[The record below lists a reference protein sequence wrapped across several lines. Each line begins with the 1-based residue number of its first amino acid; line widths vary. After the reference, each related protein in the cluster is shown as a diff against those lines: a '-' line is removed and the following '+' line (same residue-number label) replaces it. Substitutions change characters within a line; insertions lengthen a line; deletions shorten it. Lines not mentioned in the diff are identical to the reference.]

1 MNNQIWIDH
10 LTSWKAFLNERI
22 YLSKDEGE
30 RIKCERQIKTI
41 ERVRC
46 GAVLNPNLL
55 SEFISP
61 SADESEEVVCEDFF
75 FNLNDSQKKAVSLA
89 LGENDLS
96 LIQGPP
102 GTGKTQVI
110 AEICLQFLSRN
121 PDLRIL
127 VCSETHVAVN
137 NLLSRIAQ
145 YSKGIRIVRIRD
157 KENDDTVDV
166 FSPETIIDSYLKWA
180 AERIQNKVAYSII
193 EEEIRYSFSNDQ
205 RRINQIEK
213 ALALS
218 ANIVGM
224 TCNRAAAY
232 DFRDRTEMFDIAI
245 IDEVCKA
252 TLPEILSPLVIARK
266 AILLGDPKQLPPVF
280 CSEEQE
286 IIRSIQDCNLN
297 RFMYIDSLFVEGKN
311 VSVLDTQYR
320 MSNQIGCMISK
331 LFYNESLKNGRNEDV
346 EDGLT
351 WITYSP
357 SNDWPIATEE
367 SSDRPIIYNKD
378 ECEIIA
384 DLVQQIINK
393 SEDTTIAIIAP
404 YRAQISYLREV
415 CTDSNRIIIDTV
427 DGFQGKE
434 SDIVIFSITRTR
446 GSYRFLADE
455 RRINVALSR
464 AKNKI
469 YIIGNQDYSKS
480 SPLLK
485 MIMDNCRIV
494 EWKTAQQAL
503 NNSF

>member
-22 YLSKDEGE
+22 SLTEDDGE

-55 SEFISP
+55 SEFVSP
-61 SADESEEVVCEDFF
+61 TTEESEEGVCEDFYF
-75 FNLNDSQKKAVSLA
+75 DLNDSQRKAVRLA

-121 PDLRIL
+121 PGLRIL

-137 NLLSRIAQ
+137 NLLSRNAQ
-145 YSKGIRIVRIRD
+145 YRKGIRIVRIRD
-157 KENDDTVDV
+157 KENDDAVDE
-166 FSPETIIDSYLKWA
+166 FSPETIIDSYLNWA
-180 AERIQNKVAYSII
+180 ADSIQNKAAYTII
-193 EEEIRYSFSNDQ
+193 EEELRDSFSNDQ
-205 RRINQIEK
+205 RKINQIEK

-252 TLPEILSPLVIARK
+252 TLPEILSPLVISRK

-286 IIRSIQDCNLN
+286 IIRSIQNCNLN
-297 RFMYIDSLFVEGKN
+297 RFMYIDSLFSEGKT

-320 MSNQIGCMISK
+320 MSNQIGRMISD
-331 LFYNESLKNGRNEDV
+331 LFYNGSLRNGRNEDID
-346 EDGLT
+346 DGLT
-351 WITYSP
+351 WITYNP
-357 SNDWPIATEE
+357 SNDWPVSTEE
-367 SSDRPIIYNKD
+367 LSDRPKIYNKD
-378 ECEIIA
+378 ECRIVA
-384 DLVQQIINK
+384 DLVEQIINE
-393 SEDTTIAIIAP
+393 SNHDTTVAVIAP
-404 YRAQISYLREV
+404 YRAQISFLRRA
-415 CTDSNRIIIDTV
+415 CIDSDRVKIDTV

-434 SDIVIFSITRTR
+434 SDVMIFSVTRTK
-446 GSYRFLADE
+446 GSYRFLADD
-455 RRINVALSR
+455 RRVNVALSR
-464 AKNKI
+464 ARDRI
-469 YIIGNQDYSKS
+469 FIVGNQEYSEKE
-480 SPLLK
+480 PLLK
-485 MIMDNCRIV
+485 TIMEQCKII
-494 EWKTAQQAL
+494 EWQ
-503 NNSF
+503 

>member
-1 MNNQIWIDH
+1 MNRQLWIDH
-10 LTSWKAFLNERI
+10 LTSWKTFLNERI
-22 YLSKDEGE
+22 SLTEDDGE

-46 GAVLNPNLL
+46 GAVLNPSLL

-61 SADESEEVVCEDFF
+61 STEETEEAACEKFF
-75 FNLNDSQKKAVSLA
+75 FDLNDSQKKAVRLA

-110 AEICLQFLSRN
+110 AELCLQLLSTS
-121 PDLRIL
+121 PGLRIL

-157 KENDDTVDV
+157 RENDKAVDE
-166 FSPETIIDSYLKWA
+166 FSPETIIASYLNWA
-180 AERIQNKVAYSII
+180 ADSIQNKDAYNII
-193 EEEIRYSFSNDQ
+193 EEEVRDAISSDQ
-205 RRINQIEK
+205 GRKNQIEK

-232 DFRDRTEMFDIAI
+232 DFRDRTEMFDVAI

-252 TLPEILSPLVIARK
+252 TLPEILSPLVISRK

-286 IIRSIQDCNLN
+286 ILRSIQNCNLN
-297 RFMYIDSLFVEGKN
+297 RFMYIDSLFVEGKT

-320 MSNQIGCMISK
+320 MSNQIGHMISE
-331 LFYNESLKNGRNEDV
+331 LFYSGALKNGRNEDV

-357 SNDWPIATEE
+357 SSDWPIPTEE
-367 SSDRPIIYNKD
+367 FSDRPKIYNED
-378 ECEIIA
+378 ECGIVS
-384 DLVQQIINK
+384 DLVKKIINDSNK
-393 SEDTTIAIIAP
+393 NTTVAVIAP
-404 YRAQISYLREV
+404 YRAQISSLRKACV
-415 CTDSNRIIIDTV
+415 DSDRVKIDTV

-434 SDIVIFSITRTR
+434 SDVVIFSVTRTK
-446 GSYRFLADE
+446 GSYRFLADD
-455 RRINVALSR
+455 RRVNVALSR
-464 AKNKI
+464 ARDKI
-469 YIIGNQDYSKS
+469 FIVGNREFSERE
-480 SPLLK
+480 PLLK
-485 MIMDNCRIV
+485 TIMEKCRII
-494 EWKTAQQAL
+494 EWK
-503 NNSF
+503 

>member
-22 YLSKDEGE
+22 SLTEDDGE

-61 SADESEEVVCEDFF
+61 STEESEEAICDDFYF
-75 FNLNDSQKKAVSLA
+75 DLNDSQKKAVRLA

-121 PDLRIL
+121 PSLRIL

-157 KENDDTVDV
+157 KENDDAVDE
-166 FSPETIIDSYLKWA
+166 FSPETIIDSYLNWA
-180 AERIQNKVAYSII
+180 AESIQNKAAYSII
-193 EEEIRYSFSNDQ
+193 EEEVKDSFSNDQ
-205 RRINQIEK
+205 RKINQIEK

-252 TLPEILSPLVIARK
+252 TLPEILSPLVISRK
-266 AILLGDPKQLPPVF
+266 AILLGDPMQLPPVF

-286 IIRSIQDCNLN
+286 IISSIQNCNLN
-297 RFMYIDSLFVEGKN
+297 RFMYIDSLFGEGKT

-320 MSNQIGCMISK
+320 MSNQIGRMISD
-331 LFYNESLKNGRNEDV
+331 LFYNGSLRNGRNEDID
-346 EDGLT
+346 DGLT
-351 WITYSP
+351 WVTYSP
-357 SNDWPIATEE
+357 SNDWPVSTEE
-367 SSDRPIIYNKD
+367 LSNKPKIYNED
-378 ECEIIA
+378 ECKIVA
-384 DLVQQIINK
+384 DLVEQIINE
-393 SEDTTIAIIAP
+393 SNQNTTVAVIAP
-404 YRAQISYLREV
+404 YRAQISFLRRA
-415 CTDSNRIIIDTV
+415 CIDSDRVKIDTV

-434 SDIVIFSITRTR
+434 SDVVIFSVTRTK
-446 GSYRFLADE
+446 GSYRFRADD
-455 RRINVALSR
+455 RRVNVALSR
-464 AKNKI
+464 ARDRI
-469 YIIGNQDYSKS
+469 FIVGNQEYSEKE
-480 SPLLK
+480 PLLK
-485 MIMDNCRIV
+485 TIMEQCKIV
-494 EWKTAQQAL
+494 EWQ
-503 NNSF
+503 

>member
-1 MNNQIWIDH
+1 MNRQLWIDH

-22 YLSKDEGE
+22 SLTEDEGE

-46 GAVLNPNLL
+46 GAVLNPSLL
-55 SEFISP
+55 SVFISP
-61 SADESEEVVCEDFF
+61 STEEPEEAVCEKFYFD
-75 FNLNDSQKKAVSLA
+75 LNDSQKKAVRRA

-110 AEICLQFLSRN
+110 AEICIQLLSTN
-121 PDLRIL
+121 PGLRIL

-157 KENDDTVDV
+157 KENDDAVDE
-166 FSPETIIDSYLKWA
+166 FSPESIIDSYLKWA
-180 AERIQNKVAYSII
+180 SESIQNKDAYNII
-193 EEEIRYSFSNDQ
+193 EGEVRDSISNDQ
-205 RRINQIEK
+205 RKKNQIEK

-232 DFRDRTEMFDIAI
+232 DFRDRTEMFDVAI

-252 TLPEILSPLVIARK
+252 TLPEILSPLVISRK

-286 IIRSIQDCNLN
+286 IIRSIQNCNLN
-297 RFMYIDSLFVEGKN
+297 RFMYIDSLFVEGKT
-311 VSVLDTQYR
+311 VYVLDTQYR
-320 MSNQIGCMISK
+320 MSNQIGCMISE
-331 LFYNESLKNGRNEDV
+331 LFYNGSLKNGRNEDV

-357 SNDWPIATEE
+357 SNDWPVPTEE
-367 SSDRPIIYNKD
+367 FSDRPKIYNED
-378 ECEIIA
+378 ECGIVA
-384 DLVQQIINK
+384 DLVKKIINE
-393 SEDTTIAIIAP
+393 SNQNTTVAVIAP
-404 YRAQISYLREV
+404 YRAQISSLRRA
-415 CTDSNRIIIDTV
+415 CIDSDCLKIDTV

-434 SDIVIFSITRTR
+434 SDVVIFSVTRTK
-446 GSYRFLADE
+446 GSYRFLADD

-464 AKNKI
+464 ARDRI
-469 YIIGNQDYSKS
+469 FIVGNQEYSERE
-480 SPLLK
+480 PLLK
-485 MIMDNCRIV
+485 KIMEKCRIL
-494 EWKTAQQAL
+494 EW
-503 NNSF
+503 

>member
-1 MNNQIWIDH
+1 MNRQLWIDH
-10 LTSWKAFLNERI
+10 LTSWKTFLNERI
-22 YLSKDEGE
+22 SLTEDDGE

-46 GAVLNPNLL
+46 GAVLNPSLL

-61 SADESEEVVCEDFF
+61 STEESEEAVCEQFYFD
-75 FNLNDSQKKAVSLA
+75 LNDSQKKAVRLA
-89 LGENDLS
+89 LGKNDLS

-110 AEICLQFLSRN
+110 AEICLQLLSAN
-121 PDLRIL
+121 PGLRIL

-157 KENDDTVDV
+157 KENDEAVDE
-166 FSPETIIDSYLKWA
+166 FSPETIVESYLEWA
-180 AERIQNKVAYSII
+180 SKNLQNKDAYNII
-193 EEEIRYSFSNDQ
+193 EEEIRESISNDQ
-205 RRINQIEK
+205 RKKNQMEK

-232 DFRDRTEMFDIAI
+232 DFKDRTEMFDVAI

-252 TLPEILSPLVIARK
+252 TLPEILSPLVISRK
-266 AILLGDPKQLPPVF
+266 AVLLGDPKQLPPVF

-286 IIRSIQDCNLN
+286 IIRSIQNCNLN
-297 RFMYIDSLFVEGKN
+297 RFMYIDTLFIEGKK

-320 MSNQIGCMISK
+320 MSNQIGCMISE
-331 LFYNESLKNGRNEDV
+331 LFYNGSLKNGRNEDV

-351 WITYSP
+351 WITYEP
-357 SNDWPIATEE
+357 SNDWPISTEE
-367 SSDRPIIYNKD
+367 LSDRPKIYNED
-378 ECEIIA
+378 ECRIVT
-384 DLVQQIINK
+384 DLVKQII
-393 SEDTTIAIIAP
+393 SEGNPNTTVAVIAP
-404 YRAQISYLREV
+404 YRAQISLLRKT
-415 CTDSNRIIIDTV
+415 CIDSARVKIDTV

-434 SDIVIFSITRTR
+434 SDVVIFSVTRTT
-446 GSYRFLADE
+446 GSYRFLADD

-464 AKNKI
+464 ARDRI
-469 YIIGNQDYSKS
+469 FIVGNSEYSEKK
-480 SPLLK
+480 PLLK
-485 MIMDNCRIV
+485 MIMEKCRIA
-494 EWKTAQQAL
+494 EWK
-503 NNSF
+503 

>member
-1 MNNQIWIDH
+1 MNNQLWIDH

-22 YLSKDEGE
+22 SLTEDDGE
-30 RIKCERQIKTI
+30 RIKCERQIKSI

-46 GAVLNPNLL
+46 GAVLNPSLL

-61 SADESEEVVCEDFF
+61 PTEESEEAVCENFYFD
-75 FNLNDSQKKAVSLA
+75 LNDSQRKAVRLA
-89 LGENDLS
+89 LGENNLS

-110 AEICLQFLSRN
+110 AEVCLQFLSRN
-121 PDLRIL
+121 PGLRIL

-145 YSKGIRIVRIRD
+145 YSKEIRIVRIRD
-157 KENDDTVDV
+157 KENDDAVDE
-166 FSPETIIDSYLKWA
+166 FSPETIINSYLSWA
-180 AERIQNKVAYSII
+180 AESIQNKAAYSII
-193 EEEIRYSFSNDQ
+193 EEEVRDSFSNDQ
-205 RRINQIEK
+205 RKINQIEK

-232 DFRDRTEMFDIAI
+232 DFRDKTEMFDIAI

-252 TLPEILSPLVIARK
+252 TLPEILSPLVISRK

-286 IIRSIQDCNLN
+286 IIRNIQNCNLN
-297 RFMYIDSLFVEGKN
+297 RFMYIDSLFNEGKT

-320 MSNQIGCMISK
+320 MSNQIGQMISD
-331 LFYNESLKNGRNEDV
+331 LFYNGSLRNGRHEDI

-357 SNDWPIATEE
+357 SNDWPVSTEE
-367 SSDRPIIYNKD
+367 LSDRPRIYNED
-378 ECEIIA
+378 ECEIVA
-384 DLVQQIINK
+384 ALVKKIINE
-393 SEDTTIAIIAP
+393 SNQNTTVAVIAP
-404 YRAQISYLREV
+404 YRAQISFLRRA
-415 CTDSNRIIIDTV
+415 CIDSDRVKIDTV

-434 SDIVIFSITRTR
+434 SDVVIFSVTRTK
-446 GSYRFLADE
+446 GSYRFLADD

-464 AKNKI
+464 ARDRI
-469 YIIGNQDYSKS
+469 FIVGNQEYSEKE
-480 SPLLK
+480 PLLK
-485 MIMDNCRIV
+485 TIMEKCRII
-494 EWKTAQQAL
+494 EWQ
-503 NNSF
+503 

>member
-1 MNNQIWIDH
+1 MNRQLWIDY
-10 LTSWKAFLNERI
+10 LTSWKEFLNERI
-22 YLSKDEGE
+22 SLTEDEGE

-46 GAVLNPNLL
+46 GAVLNPSLL

-61 SADESEEVVCEDFF
+61 STIVSEEAVCEKFYFD
-75 FNLNDSQKKAVSLA
+75 LNDSQKKAVRRA

-110 AEICLQFLSRN
+110 AEICIQLLSTN
-121 PDLRIL
+121 PGLRIL

-157 KENDDTVDV
+157 KENDDAVDE
-166 FSPETIIDSYLKWA
+166 FSPESIIDSYLKWA
-180 AERIQNKVAYSII
+180 SKGIQNKDAYNII
-193 EEEIRYSFSNDQ
+193 EGEVRDSISNDQ
-205 RRINQIEK
+205 RKKNQIEK

-232 DFRDRTEMFDIAI
+232 DFRDRTEMFDVAI

-252 TLPEILSPLVIARK
+252 TLPEILSPLVISRK

-286 IIRSIQDCNLN
+286 IIRSIQNCNLN
-297 RFMYIDSLFVEGKN
+297 RFMYIDSLFVEGKT

-320 MSNQIGCMISK
+320 MSNQIGRMISE
-331 LFYNESLKNGRNEDV
+331 LFYKGSLKNGRNEYVD
-346 EDGLT
+346 DGLT

-357 SNDWPIATEE
+357 SNNWPVPTEE
-367 SSDRPIIYNKD
+367 FSDRPKIYNED
-378 ECEIIA
+378 ECGIVA
-384 DLVQQIINK
+384 DLVKKIINE
-393 SEDTTIAIIAP
+393 SNQNTTIAVIAP
-404 YRAQISYLREV
+404 YRAQISSLRRA
-415 CTDSNRIIIDTV
+415 CIDSDRVKIDTV

-434 SDIVIFSITRTR
+434 SDIVIFSVTRTK
-446 GSYRFLADE
+446 GSYRFLADD
-455 RRINVALSR
+455 RRVNVALSR
-464 AKNKI
+464 ARDRI
-469 YIIGNQDYSKS
+469 FIVGNQEYSEKE
-480 SPLLK
+480 PLLK
-485 MIMDNCRIV
+485 MIMEKCRII
-494 EWKTAQQAL
+494 EWQ
-503 NNSF
+503 

>member
-1 MNNQIWIDH
+1 MNNQLWIDH

-22 YLSKDEGE
+22 SLTEDDGE
-30 RIKCERQIKTI
+30 RIKCERQIKSI

-46 GAVLNPNLL
+46 GAVLNPSLL

-61 SADESEEVVCEDFF
+61 PTEESEEAVCENFYFD
-75 FNLNDSQKKAVSLA
+75 LNDSQRKAVRLA
-89 LGENDLS
+89 LGENNLS

-110 AEICLQFLSRN
+110 AEVCLQFLSRN
-121 PDLRIL
+121 PGLRIL

-145 YSKGIRIVRIRD
+145 YSKEIRIVRIRD
-157 KENDDTVDV
+157 KESDDAVDE
-166 FSPETIIDSYLKWA
+166 FSPETIINSYLNWA
-180 AERIQNKVAYSII
+180 AESIQNKAAYNII
-193 EEEIRYSFSNDQ
+193 EEEVRDSFSNDQ
-205 RRINQIEK
+205 RKTNQLEK

-232 DFRDRTEMFDIAI
+232 DLRDKTEMFDIAI

-252 TLPEILSPLVIARK
+252 TLPEILSPLVISRK

-286 IIRSIQDCNLN
+286 IIRNIQNCNLN
-297 RFMYIDSLFVEGKN
+297 RFMYIDSLFNEGKT

-320 MSNQIGCMISK
+320 MSNQIGQMISD
-331 LFYNESLKNGRNEDV
+331 LFYNGSLRNGRREDI

-351 WITYSP
+351 WITYNP
-357 SNDWPIATEE
+357 SNDWPVSTEE
-367 SSDRPIIYNKD
+367 LSDRPRIYNED
-378 ECEIIA
+378 ECEIVA
-384 DLVQQIINK
+384 ALVKKIINE
-393 SEDTTIAIIAP
+393 SNQNTTVAVIAP
-404 YRAQISYLREV
+404 YRAQISFLRRA
-415 CTDSNRIIIDTV
+415 CIDSDRVKIDTV

-434 SDIVIFSITRTR
+434 SDVVIFSVTRTK
-446 GSYRFLADE
+446 GSYRFLADD

-464 AKNKI
+464 ARDRI
-469 YIIGNQDYSKS
+469 FIVGNQEYSEKE
-480 SPLLK
+480 PLLK
-485 MIMDNCRIV
+485 TIMEKCRII
-494 EWKTAQQAL
+494 EWQ
-503 NNSF
+503 

>member
-22 YLSKDEGE
+22 SLTEDDGE

-61 SADESEEVVCEDFF
+61 STEESEEAICDDFYF
-75 FNLNDSQKKAVSLA
+75 DLNDSQKKAVRLA

-121 PDLRIL
+121 PSLRIL

-157 KENDDTVDV
+157 KENDDAVDE
-166 FSPETIIDSYLKWA
+166 FSPETIIDSYLNWA
-180 AERIQNKVAYSII
+180 AESIQNKAAYSII
-193 EEEIRYSFSNDQ
+193 EEEVKDSFSNDQ
-205 RRINQIEK
+205 RKINQIEK

-252 TLPEILSPLVIARK
+252 TLPEILSPLVISRK
-266 AILLGDPKQLPPVF
+266 AILLGDPMQLPPVF

-286 IIRSIQDCNLN
+286 IIRSIQNCNLN
-297 RFMYIDSLFVEGKN
+297 RFMYIDSLFGEGKT

-320 MSNQIGCMISK
+320 MSNQIGRMISD
-331 LFYNESLKNGRNEDV
+331 LFYNGSLRNGRNEDID
-346 EDGLT
+346 DGLT
-351 WITYSP
+351 WVTYSP
-357 SNDWPIATEE
+357 SNDWPVSTEE
-367 SSDRPIIYNKD
+367 LSNKPKIYNED
-378 ECEIIA
+378 ECKIVA
-384 DLVQQIINK
+384 DLVEQIINE
-393 SEDTTIAIIAP
+393 SNQDTTVAVIAP
-404 YRAQISYLREV
+404 YRAQISFLRRA
-415 CTDSNRIIIDTV
+415 CIDSDRVKIDTV

-434 SDIVIFSITRTR
+434 SDVVIFSVTRTK
-446 GSYRFLADE
+446 GSYRFLADD
-455 RRINVALSR
+455 RRVNVALSR
-464 AKNKI
+464 ARDRI
-469 YIIGNQDYSKS
+469 FIVGNQEYSEKE
-480 SPLLK
+480 PLLK
-485 MIMDNCRIV
+485 TIMEQCKIV
-494 EWKTAQQAL
+494 EWQ
-503 NNSF
+503 

>member
-1 MNNQIWIDH
+1 MNRQLWIDH
-10 LTSWKAFLNERI
+10 LTNWKAFLNEQI
-22 YLSKDEGE
+22 SLAEDEGE
-30 RIKCERQIKTI
+30 RIKCDRQIKTI

-46 GAVLNPNLL
+46 GAVLNPSLL

-61 SADESEEVVCEDFF
+61 PTEEPEEAVCEKFYFD
-75 FNLNDSQKKAVSLA
+75 LNDSQKKAVRLA
-89 LGENDLS
+89 LGENNLS

-110 AEICLQFLSRN
+110 AEICIQILSTN
-121 PDLRIL
+121 PGLRIL

-157 KENDDTVDV
+157 EENDDAVDE
-166 FSPETIIDSYLKWA
+166 FSPESIIDSFLKWA
-180 AERIQNKVAYSII
+180 SESIQNKDAYNII
-193 EEEIRYSFSNDQ
+193 EGEVRDSISNDQ
-205 RRINQIEK
+205 RKKNQIEK

-218 ANIVGM
+218 ANIVGI

-232 DFRDRTEMFDIAI
+232 DFRDRTEMFDVAI

-252 TLPEILSPLVIARK
+252 TLPEILSPLVISSK

-286 IIRSIQDCNLN
+286 IIRSIQRCNLD
-297 RFMYIDSLFVEGKN
+297 RFMYIDSLFVEGKT

-320 MSNQIGCMISK
+320 MSNQIGRMISE
-331 LFYNESLKNGRNEDV
+331 LFYNDFLKNGRNEDV

-357 SNDWPIATEE
+357 SNDWPVPTEE
-367 SSDRPIIYNKD
+367 FSDRPKIYNED
-378 ECEIIA
+378 ECGIVA
-384 DLVQQIINK
+384 DLVKKIINE
-393 SEDTTIAIIAP
+393 SNQNMTVAVIAP
-404 YRAQISYLREV
+404 YRAQISSLRRA
-415 CTDSNRIIIDTV
+415 CIDSDRVKIDTV

-434 SDIVIFSITRTR
+434 SDVVIFSVTRTK

-464 AKNKI
+464 ARDRI
-469 YIIGNQDYSKS
+469 FIVGSREYSQRE
-480 SPLLK
+480 PLLK
-485 MIMDNCRIV
+485 TIMEKCKII
-494 EWKTAQQAL
+494 EWQ
-503 NNSF
+503 